1 MNLTKRISRGLL
13 FLILGL
19 VSSLN
24 AADTAAISKLLD
36 KYESRGLP
44 KFRAPELYKE
54 ISERLE
60 NHNGTTAILAG
71 RYLKYQEL
79 IEAQRRS
86 QKLPWFVGF
95 IPAANTGFEPRFRN
109 ESGFAG
115 MWPLPYLMGK
125 KYGLLQT
132 ALYDERHDAQ
142 KATAASCKY
151 LSDLQNI
158 YQDWLKSVTA
168 YSVGPARFN
177 QVIHATKTLDFDS
190 IYKELEPEE
199 RIPIIQF
206 LATTVA
212 ISEWLEA
219 ENPVASNTSVAL
231 TQVQGIEQPIPFSLF
246 DTKFNIGIAQMR
258 EYNPGLRTDLIPYMG
273 TPFTFYL
280 PIAAAE
286 RYNTARDSIS
296 VWLNGAPEMELTYDT
311 LTQVFDGDT
320 VVVVEPKQGAEVP
333 DLIEPRDEKVWV
345 YYKIK
350 RGDALY
356 TITDVFDCT
365 VPEIRRWNNLNSK
378 MFLIAGKR
386 LKFYVPASKKKYYQ
400 KIDAM
405 SLAQKRQ
412 RAKTDD

>member
-1 MNLTKRISRGLL
+1 MNFIQRISWRLIV
-13 FLILGL
+13 LILGL
-19 VSSLN
+19 VNTLH

-44 KFRAPELYKE
+44 RFRVPELYVE

-60 NHNGTTAILAG
+60 NHNGTTAILAS

-79 IEAQRRS
+79 IEAKRRS

-109 ESGFAG
+109 ESGYAG

-125 KYGLLQT
+125 KYGLVQT

-142 KATAASCKY
+142 KATEASCKY
-151 LSDLQNI
+151 LKDLQNI
-158 YQDWLKSVTA
+158 YRDWLKSVTA

-177 QVIHATKTLDFDS
+177 QVIHATKTLEFDS

-199 RIPIIQF
+199 RIPVIQF

-219 ENPVASNTSVAL
+219 EKPVASDAYVAL
-231 TQVQGIEQPIPFSLF
+231 KQVQGIDQTIPFTLF
-246 DTKFNIGIAQMR
+246 DTKFDISIAQMR
-258 EYNPGLRTDLIPYMG
+258 EYNPGLRADLIPYMG

-280 PIAAAE
+280 PVASAT
-286 RYNTARDSIS
+286 YYYQVRDSIS
-296 VWLNGAPEMELTYDT
+296 LWLNGAPEMELTYDT
-311 LTQVFDGDT
+311 LTQVYDDDT
-320 VVVVEPKQGAEVP
+320 VVVVEPKQGADIPE
-333 DLIEPRDEKVWV
+333 LIEPRDGKVWV
-345 YYKIK
+345 YYRIK

-365 VPEIRRWNNLNSK
+365 VPEIRKWNNLNSN
-378 MFLIAGKR
+378 MFLIAGNR
-386 LKFYVPASKKKYYQ
+386 MKFYVPKSKKKYYQ
-400 KIDAM
+400 QIDAM

-412 RAKTDD
+412 RAKSDD